1 MIDIMVYTEEHVNK
15 FYKELIYQLEYNIN
29 GQSPAM
35 PHYSDGVE
43 TSFSSDSPNFFAS
56 HSRTEINFP
65 SYEPHFSLY
74 LPQPLDSNG
83 LMARGFQITIQ
94 IPTDEYW
101 DQFHPNYQDFQDW
114 GGSDHYYYS
123 SDPNLEDL
131 DIATYYRDFFEDD
144 YYDEIIEQAKE
155 IVKGKTA
162 QELRED
168 DSLRESVAEEIKGL
182 ETKATDIFG

>member
-43 TSFSSDSPNFFAS
+43 TSFSSDNPNFFAS

-65 SYEPHFSLY
+65 SYEPSFTL
-74 LPQPLDSNG
+74 LLMQPLDANG
-83 LMARGFQITIQ
+83 LMARVFQIYVH

-101 DQFHPNYQDFQDW
+101 DQYHPNYQDFKDW
-114 GGSDHYYYS
+114 SGSDHYYYS
-123 SDPNLEDL
+123 SNPDFEDL
-131 DIATYYRDFFEDD
+131 VIVTYSRDFLEDD
-144 YYDEIIEQAKE
+144 YLIGDGLNIIQA
-155 IVKGKTA
+155 TA
-162 QELRED
+162 EAVLELLTEYYKVVFSQEYNISFD
-168 DSLRESVAEEIKGL
+168 CNI
-182 ETKATDIFG
+182 